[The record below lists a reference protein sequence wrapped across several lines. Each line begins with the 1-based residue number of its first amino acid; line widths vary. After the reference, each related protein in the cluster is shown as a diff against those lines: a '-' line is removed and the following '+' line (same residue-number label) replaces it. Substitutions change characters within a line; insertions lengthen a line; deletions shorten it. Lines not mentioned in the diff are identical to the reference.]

1 MSDERI
7 IAFYSTQCWE
17 GGKTW
22 TGFILLSPDECEK
35 LENALRLARTGK
47 LGEKKPVVVKEH
59 KAGGYDQAIR
69 RTTLTLKSYIPRE
82 EEDWYA

>member
-1 MSDERI
+1 MTDERI
-7 IAFYSTQCWE
+7 IAFHSTQYWE

-47 LGEKKPVVVKEH
+47 LGEKKPVVVKTH
-59 KAGGYDQAIR
+59 KAPGFNEAIR
-69 RTTLTLKSYIPRE
+69 RTSITLKSYIPYERE
-82 EEDWYA
+82 ESR